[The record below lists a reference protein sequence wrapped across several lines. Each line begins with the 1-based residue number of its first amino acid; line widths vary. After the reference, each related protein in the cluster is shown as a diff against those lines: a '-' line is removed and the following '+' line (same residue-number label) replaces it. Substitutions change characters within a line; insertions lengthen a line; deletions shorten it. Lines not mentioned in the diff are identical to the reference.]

1 MEHFP
6 IGRYHRTARKSR
18 QDKPRRASDRDPKI
32 GAQKLPVAATR
43 HGICR
48 LNLRPSPTCRSYR
61 QPAGCLNQA
70 RHSLQLSSAMLAVIN
85 FHRHSARHREASA
98 QHFTFWVLRD
108 ELSVIDIFPCGSI
121 GRLLRS
127 GTPAPFER
135 ECLKFVQPGA
145 LTEREKSPPLC
156 PIMQADQKLSRG
168 P

>member
-1 MEHFP
+1 
-6 IGRYHRTARKSR
+6 
-18 QDKPRRASDRDPKI
+18 
-32 GAQKLPVAATR
+32 
-43 HGICR
+43 
-48 LNLRPSPTCRSYR
+48 
-61 QPAGCLNQA
+61 
-70 RHSLQLSSAMLAVIN
+70 MLAVIN

-98 QHFTFWVLRD
+98 HHFTFWVLRD

-121 GRLLRS
+121 ARLLRS

-168 P
+168 PWRQIMAVSCFVPHLPHLRGFPRLVHGHRAARLKVKCRWRRVLHYGMRMIGSRLLRRLAPAFPPS

>member
-1 MEHFP
+1 
-6 IGRYHRTARKSR
+6 
-18 QDKPRRASDRDPKI
+18 
-32 GAQKLPVAATR
+32 
-43 HGICR
+43 
-48 LNLRPSPTCRSYR
+48 
-61 QPAGCLNQA
+61 
-70 RHSLQLSSAMLAVIN
+70 MLAVIN

-98 QHFTFWVLRD
+98 HHFTFWVLRD

-127 GTPAPFER
+127 GTPAPFEQ